1 MRRLALL
8 VGLAASPAVAQDTPL
23 VLYLENR
30 SDRMI
35 VEVAMFGVSDK
46 GEVVDDVLMARH
58 DPIASNETVALD
70 TRLVR
75 CGPISVWARMVDGE
89 EMSAITDLCRNNRLI
104 VHD

>member
-1 MRRLALL
+1 MRRLAVLI
-8 VGLAASPAVAQDTPL
+8 GLAALPAVVQDKPV

-35 VEVAMFGVSDK
+35 EQVAIFGVSAT

-70 TRLVR
+70 TRLLR
-75 CGPISVWARMVDGE
+75 CMPISVWARMSDGE
-89 EMSAITDLCRNNRLI
+89 EMSAITDLCRNDRLI